1 MNTSYY
7 GRLDDDVPRRSM
19 AENEKEHRNR
29 IRYAMTMRRSV
40 WNRSPSP
47 PPNRADK
54 KKKENGDRGSTV
66 VKSMG
71 VGSTFKHDEFGR
83 DVYDRA
89 SKNEKTHPRSTADKE
104 RPYSSAANSRHRPVS
119 VTKSDSGT
127 NSSSSEDSSSES
139 TSESSSDSSSSKR
152 HIKRKRRGHSSE
164 HSRSKRETKGKNKRE
179 SKSKSK
185 SAKDSSMAR
194 RKRRHSSSDSSSDDD
209 AKTNRKRIND
219 PPVPT
224 ASVDLPSAD
233 SVFNEFDTDEAARF
247 RMDVQGVPSHNVTVH
262 NHEFNSDDDDDDV
275 GPKPMV
281 QPKEYAENKKLS
293 YGGALMPGEGAAIAQ
308 FVQQNLRI
316 PRRGEIGWTGNEI
329 ETLESQGFVMSGSR
343 HARMNAIRLRKE
355 NQVYSAE
362 EKRALALIT
371 FEEKQ
376 QKENKIVGEF
386 RTILTK
392 QLGKDGPLTTD
403 E

>member
-19 AENEKEHRNR
+19 GENEKEHRNR

-47 PPNRADK
+47 PTNRSGK
-54 KKKENGDRGSTV
+54 KKAENGGRGAA
-66 VKSMG
+66 VKSMDEG
-71 VGSTFKHDEFGR
+71 VTLKHDEFGR
-83 DVYDRA
+83 DVSDARA
-89 SKNEKTHPRSTADKE
+89 PKNEKTPRSTADRE
-104 RPYSSAANSRHRPVS
+104 RPYSSAANNRNRPAPII
-119 VTKSDSGT
+119 KSDSDT
-127 NSSSSEDSSSES
+127 DSSSSDDSSSES
-139 TSESSSDSSSSKR
+139 SSASSSDSSSSKR
-152 HIKRKRRGHSSE
+152 HIKRKRHSK
-164 HSRSKRETKGKNKRE
+164 SKRETKSKR
-179 SKSKSK
+179 KP
-185 SAKDSSMAR
+185 AKASNIVR
-194 RKRRHSSSDSSSDDD
+194 RKRRHSSSDSSSNSSDDD
-209 AKTNRKRIND
+209 AKTNRKRIKD
-219 PPVPT
+219 PTPPT
-224 ASVDLPSAD
+224 AVLDLPTAD

-247 RMDVQGVPSHNVTVH
+247 RMDVQGVPSHNVAVH
-262 NHEFNSDDDDDDV
+262 SHGFNSDDDDDDDV

-392 QLGKDGPLTTD
+392 QLGKDGPSTAD